1 MRLCFFILTLRV
13 DCDIMIISS
22 IKQNLKGVDNMKAMA
37 SDWYKKIWT
46 LDIQNQS
53 WVEDTIRQVDFLI
66 DKLKLKGNERILD
79 LACGFGRHSLEF
91 ARRGYDV
98 TGVDI
103 TPEYVDYAT
112 KQAQTENLNA
122 RFICSD
128 IRQVSFDNEFDV
140 VLNMADGAIGYL
152 ENEEENLK
160 IFRVIS
166 KALKIGGTHFMDI
179 MNGSYAETHFPC
191 KLWDEGEKSL
201 TLSNFEWDK
210 QTKTLIYGQISYLY
224 GQPLYKPEIT
234 EGNTIRLYSLDEIKS
249 IFNDL
254 GMSVYD
260 SYADFSGT
268 LSSDNGI
275 QLMVFSKKQM

>member
-1 MRLCFFILTLRV
+1 M
-13 DCDIMIISS
+13 
-22 IKQNLKGVDNMKAMA
+22 
-37 SDWYKKIWT
+37 
-46 LDIQNQS
+46 
-53 WVEDTIRQVDFLI
+53 RQVDFLI
-66 DKLKLKGNERILD
+66 EKLELKGNERILD
-79 LACGFGRHSLEF
+79 LACGFGRHSLEL

-103 TPEYVDYAT
+103 TPEYIEYAT

-128 IRQVSFDNEFDV
+128 IRDVRFNNEFDV

-166 KALKIGGTHFMDI
+166 KTLKSVGRHFMDI
-179 MNGSYAETHFPC
+179 MNGNYAETHFPC
-191 KLWDEGEKSL
+191 KLWDAGEKCL

-210 QTKTLIYGQISYLY
+210 ETKTLIYGQIDYPY
-224 GQPLYKPEIT
+224 GESLFKPEMT
-234 EGNTIRLYSLDEIKS
+234 EGNSLRLYSLDEIKS
-249 IFNDL
+249 IFNNL
-254 GMSVYD
+254 GMRVYA

-268 LSSDNGI
+268 LSSDNNI
-275 QLMVFSKKQM
+275 QLIVYSKKK